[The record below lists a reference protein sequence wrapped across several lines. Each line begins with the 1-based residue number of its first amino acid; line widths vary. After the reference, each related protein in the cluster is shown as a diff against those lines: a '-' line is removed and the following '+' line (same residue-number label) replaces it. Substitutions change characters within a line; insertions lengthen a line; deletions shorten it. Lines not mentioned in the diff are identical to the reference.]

1 MTRTSEFRPAGV
13 DHPPLEL
20 VRSTRRRRTVSAF
33 MRNGRLVVQLPAGL
47 PETREQELIGGL
59 VDKVTGAARAADAGG
74 VDELHDRARELA
86 DRYLDG
92 VRPTSVVWS
101 SRMERRYGSCTTAT
115 GRIRIS
121 DRLKPMP
128 RYVLDS
134 VLVHELAHLLVPD
147 HSARFHELV
156 ARYPDHE
163 RARGFLEGVQYAAA
177 RDGFATGASG
187 CP

>member
-1 MTRTSEFRPAGV
+1 MSRTSEFRPAGV

-33 MRNGRLVVQLPAGL
+33 MRDGRLVVQLPAGL
-47 PETREQELIGGL
+47 PEAREHELIDGL
-59 VDKVTGAARAADAGG
+59 VKKVTGAARAEAAGG
-74 VDELHDRARELA
+74 DEQLYDRAVELA

-92 VRPTSVVWS
+92 VRPTTVAWS
-101 SRMERRYGSCTTAT
+101 SRMERRYGSCTTLS

-128 RYVLDS
+128 RYVLDA

-147 HSARFHELV
+147 HSGRFDALV
-156 ARYPDHE
+156 ARYPDGE
-163 RARGFLEGVQYAAA
+163 RARGFLEGVEFAAA
-177 RDGFATGASG
+177 RDGFTDDPSG